1 MIEDKLS
8 KGKYGTVCL
17 LAQLV
22 RDRFITLIK
31 NRPLVAKK
39 RKQISIYIKLSQPYP
54 KTMEIFT
61 RNNDTKNIRKS
72 CWFVRNC

>member
-1 MIEDKLS
+1 M
-8 KGKYGTVCL
+8 
-17 LAQLV
+17 AQFVYLYNLCV
-22 RDRFITLIK
+22 
-31 NRPLVAKK
+31 K
-39 RKQISIYIKLSQPYP
+39 RKQTSRYIKLSQPYP